1 MLYRTHRDY
10 TAPDIQRGCVII
22 LRMNAIELVGL
33 SKSYGKRRAVEN
45 LNLQVFAGDIFGFVG
60 PNGSGKTTT
69 IRMIAG
75 LLKPTAGE
83 AFVEGY
89 SAQKTPREVKR
100 RVGYMPDSFGIYPD
114 LKVWEYLDF
123 FSACYGI
130 EESRRH
136 SLIEELTELLDLAH
150 RREDL
155 VDRLSRGLKQRLS
168 LARVLI
174 HDPQVLILDEPAAGL
189 DPRARIEIR
198 ALLQELSRMGK
209 TIFFSTHILSDV
221 AQICSRVGI
230 IEAGSLVAAGSLDEL
245 HLQVLPSRRVEI
257 TLLEQIDAAVSVIK
271 GISGA
276 SNIETPAESNGSER
290 RKILFE
296 FEGSDQEL
304 SSLLTA
310 LVTNDIPV
318 LHFREQ
324 EHDIEEMFMRATQGI
339 VT

>member
-1 MLYRTHRDY
+1 
-10 TAPDIQRGCVII
+10 
-22 LRMNAIELVGL
+22 MNAIELVGL
-33 SKSYGKRRAVEN
+33 SKSYKKRQAVDN
-45 LNLQVFAGDIFGFVG
+45 LNLQVFTGDIFGFVG

-75 LLKPTAGE
+75 LLKPSAGE
-83 AFVEGY
+83 AFVEGC
-89 SAQKTPREVKR
+89 SAQKSPREVKR
-100 RVGYMPDSFGIYPD
+100 RVGYMPDSFGVYPE

-130 EESRRH
+130 EESRRQ
-136 SLIEELTELLDLAH
+136 SLIEELLELLDLAH

-198 ALLQELSRMGK
+198 ALLLELSRMGK

-230 IEAGSLVAAGSLDEL
+230 LEAGSLIAAGSLDEL
-245 HLQVLPSRRVEI
+245 HLQVLPLRRIEI
-257 TLLEQIDAAVSVIK
+257 TLLEQTDTAVSIIRD
-271 GISGA
+271 ISGV
-276 SNIETPAESNGSER
+276 SKIETPTEPNGSER
-290 RKILFE
+290 QKILLE
-296 FEGSDQEL
+296 FEGSDQQL
-304 SSLLTA
+304 SSLLTELIA
-310 LVTNDIPV
+310 AKIPV

-324 EHDIEEMFMRATQGI
+324 EHDIEEVFMRTTQGV